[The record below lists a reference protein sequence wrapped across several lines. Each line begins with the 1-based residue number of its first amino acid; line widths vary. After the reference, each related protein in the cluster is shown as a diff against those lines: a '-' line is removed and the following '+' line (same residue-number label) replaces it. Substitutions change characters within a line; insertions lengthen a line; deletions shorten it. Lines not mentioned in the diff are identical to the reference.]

1 MQYLLLFLVVF
12 GVNLLPAFGPPTW
25 TLLVFARITWHLE
38 PVAIVLI
45 GAVAAMS
52 GRYLLA
58 SGTRRFRGHLGE
70 KRRANLEEANEL
82 LFKRR
87 GRAWAV
93 LALFVV
99 SPLPSAQLFVAAGLL
114 DVALVPLT
122 LAFFAGR
129 LVSYSFYV
137 TLATLADR
145 QLGSVLRDAL
155 GSPWSIALQLALL
168 AAAAALPF
176 IDWRRIRDA
185 RRRRGAGGTGNDDG
199 GARSAGTD

>member
-1 MQYLLLFLVVF
+1 MQYLLLFLIVF

-25 TLLVFARITWHLE
+25 TLLVFARITWHLQ
-38 PVAIVLI
+38 PVAIVLV
-45 GAVAAMS
+45 GAVAAGL
-52 GRYLLA
+52 GRFLLA
-58 SGTRRFRGHLGE
+58 SGTRRFRSHLGD
-70 KRRANLEEANEL
+70 RYRTNLQAANDL
-82 LFKRR
+82 LFERK

-93 LALFVV
+93 LAVFVV

-122 LAFFAGR
+122 LAFFVGR

-145 QLGSVLRDAL
+145 QLGGVLRNAL

-168 AAAAALPF
+168 AGAAALPF
-176 IDWRRIRDA
+176 VNWSRLVEA
-185 RRRRGAGGTGNDDG
+185 HRRRREGGTHGPVG
-199 GARSAGTD
+199 